1 MKLELEKRDRIC
13 FLGDSITHNGQ
24 WIAEVFEYFME
35 NMPELEIGF
44 YNCGVA
50 GTSAWT
56 ALLKDRLY
64 CDCLNL
70 FPKYTVI
77 MFGMNDIGRF
87 LFGKED
93 EESQNARVRRIKLF
107 EKSMRTILAECKA
120 AGSIPVLCSPT
131 PYDEYNDPAP
141 EYCIGIDHALMECA
155 EIVQR
160 LAEDEQLLYIDMHS
174 ALMKYMDQRPI
185 SPDRVHP
192 SRFGYHVM
200 AENFLCGIGAKSTME
215 PDKEVVLGE
224 KNQVRYEAEQ
234 LLRRIVWVERDL
246 MGWHHL
252 PEDLTLEERKNQA
265 RKRLETEQGEGAR
278 AALQL
283 YLENADFKEKL
294 RGDVVSKTVK
304 MYQ

>member
-1 MKLELEKRDRIC
+1 
-13 FLGDSITHNGQ
+13 LGDSITHNGQ
-24 WIAEVFEYFME
+24 WIAEVFEYFRE
-35 NMPELEIGF
+35 NFRELEIGL

-93 EESQNARVRRIKLF
+93 EESRNARIRRMKLF
-107 EKSMRTILAECKA
+107 EKSMRTIIAECKA
-120 AGSIPVLCSPT
+120 AGTIPILCSPT
-131 PYDEYNDPAP
+131 PYDEYNDSTP
-141 EYCIGIDHALMECA
+141 EFCIGIEHALMKCT
-155 EIVQR
+155 EIVQS
-160 LAEDEQLLYIDMHS
+160 LAYEEQLLYIDMHA
-174 ALMKYMDQRPI
+174 ALMEYMDQRPI
-185 SPDRVHP
+185 GQDRVHP
-192 SRFGYHVM
+192 SKFGHHLM
-200 AENFLCGIGAKSTME
+200 AENFLCGIGAKNVME
-215 PDKEVVLGE
+215 PEKEVVLHE

-252 PEDLTLEERKNQA
+252 EEDLTLEERKEQA
-265 RKRLETEQGEGAR
+265 RKRLETEKGEGAC

-294 RGDVVSKTVK
+294 RGDVVRKTVE
-304 MYQ
+304 MYN

>member
-1 MKLELEKRDRIC
+1 MVLELTKHDRIC

-24 WIAEVFEYFME
+24 WIAEVFEYFKE
-35 NMPELEIGF
+35 NLPNLEIGL

-93 EESQNARVRRIKLF
+93 EESQNARARRIKLF
-107 EKSMRTILAECKA
+107 EKSMRTIIAECKKT
-120 AGSIPVLCSPT
+120 GTIPILCSPT
-131 PYDEYNDPAP
+131 PYDEYNDPSP
-141 EYCIGIDHALMECA
+141 EYCIGIDHALMQCT

-160 LAEDEQLLYIDMHS
+160 LANEEQLLYIDMHG
-174 ALMKYMDQRPI
+174 ALMKYMDKRPI

-192 SRFGYHVM
+192 SKFGHHLM
-200 AENFLCGIGAKSTME
+200 AENFLCGIGAKDVME
-215 PDKEVVLGE
+215 SEKEVVLQE

-252 PEDLTLEERKNQA
+252 EEDLALVERKAQA
-265 RKRLETEQGEGAR
+265 RKRLETEKGEGACV
-278 AALQL
+278 ALQL
-283 YLENADFKEKL
+283 YLEYADYKEKL
-294 RGDVVSKTVK
+294 RGDVVRKTLE
-304 MYQ
+304 MYR